1 MPEAVALGCAM
12 YGLAPL
18 EALVAA
24 TANAAWVLGLHDRIG
39 SLEPGK
45 RADFV
50 VLDTDEFRRVP
61 YRPGHNPGGAAFL
74 EGEPGRWESSPD
86 GPRVPSLPVDPRRR
100 APSG

>member
-1 MPEAVALGCAM
+1 MPEAVALGCAT

-24 TANAAWVLGLHDRIG
+24 TANAAWVLGLHQRLG

-50 VLDTDEFRRVP
+50 VLDADEFRRVP
-61 YRPGHNPGGAAFL
+61 YRPGHNPVVAVFVG
-74 EGEPGRWESSPD
+74 GEPVGW
-86 GPRVPSLPVDPRRR
+86 
-100 APSG
+100 